1 MVTTAGIRKFVLSL
15 PGVEEVDHFGRPSF
29 RTKKRVFI
37 VVRPDGLNV
46 MVPDERKEFL
56 FAAAPEV
63 FVKKMWGKRPYM
75 LVQPDKIGKA
85 ELEGLIREAHADAMP
100 AAKPRRPGKAKT
112 GTRRR

>member
-1 MVTTAGIRKFVLSL
+1 MVATASIRKFALSL

-29 RTKKRVFI
+29 RTKKRIFI
-37 VVRPDGLNV
+37 VLRPDGLNL

-56 FAAAPEV
+56 FAAAPDV

-75 LVQPDKIGKA
+75 LVQLDKIGKA

-100 AAKPRRPGKAKT
+100 AAKPKRPAKAKT
-112 GTRRR
+112 GAGRR